1 MPGEWQFKVQLNVD
15 LLYENINFQSIER
28 PSSSTRISKYF
39 VLACRLRRA
48 NSCDRLVICFFIP
61 TSAIARASSFYP
73 ATLTS
78 NLPNVSREDT
88 RSAALMLGRLIS
100 RRVRRHPIGL
110 WTSRPIQPWVQIPHN
125 YIHTQSGKRSCLEPK
140 ILVSK
145 FEKAKHS
152 RSLFTEVIP
161 PALLPPAIF
170 TGLLLGLWTW
180 KCFWIIVMQNKL
192 LYLSWLPPFSRSDK
206 IEDYLSECKP
216 VQWEEKR
223 IQSLDGTNL
232 AVCEGRIPTRE
243 DQNPIGSTIKKSVVI
258 CYFQGN
264 GGSTPL
270 RLPLLSQILRT
281 LAHKSKFADSD
292 AEPDY
297 SIVALSYRGYWK
309 SSGRATQ
316 SGIERD
322 AQAFLNWVS
331 ASYASPDTDLQIVL
345 WGHSLGSAVAS
356 SVLSKY
362 LTTQGTAQ
370 ARYDK
375 VLPPISGLIMEAPI
389 SSIKDMLISL
399 YPQKWLPYRYLWPFS
414 WNTWC
419 TSTALG
425 NLATW
430 KTQNAKEMQI
440 NEPAHLTRSHPPAVP
455 PIFIIS
461 AENDEVIPPYVAGKL
476 EKKGQDLGLDIARKE
491 VSGAMHTECPIKHD
505 GREALVTF
513 IRENTSWLPRY
524 TKIS

>member
-1 MPGEWQFKVQLNVD
+1 M
-15 LLYENINFQSIER
+15 
-28 PSSSTRISKYF
+28 
-39 VLACRLRRA
+39 
-48 NSCDRLVICFFIP
+48 
-61 TSAIARASSFYP
+61 
-73 ATLTS
+73 
-78 NLPNVSREDT
+78 
-88 RSAALMLGRLIS
+88 
-100 RRVRRHPIGL
+100 
-110 WTSRPIQPWVQIPHN
+110 QIPHN
-125 YIHTQSGKRSCLEPK
+125 SIHTRARKRACLESK
-140 ILVSK
+140 TLASK
-145 FEKAKHS
+145 FEKVKHS
-152 RSLFTEVIP
+152 RSLFTEAIP

-206 IEDYLSECKP
+206 IEDYLAECKP

-232 AVCEGRIPTRE
+232 AVCEGRISAQK
-243 DQNPIGSTIKKSVVI
+243 DLSTIEPKRKKSVVI

-270 RLPLLSQILRT
+270 RLPVLSQVLRT
-281 LAHKSKFADSD
+281 LAHKSKFADS
-292 AEPDY
+292 EPDY
-297 SIVALSYRGYWK
+297 TIVALSYRGYWT

-331 ASYASPDTDLQIVL
+331 ASYTSPNTDLQIVL

-362 LTTQGTAQ
+362 LTAQGTTQAAQ
-370 ARYDK
+370 NQ

-419 TSTALG
+419 TATALE
-425 NLATW
+425 NLAAW
-430 KTQNAKEMQI
+430 KAQNAKEIQT
-440 NEPAHLTRSHPPAVP
+440 NESTHLTRSQSPTVP

-476 EKKGQDLGLDIARKE
+476 EKRGQDLGLDITRKE
-491 VSGAMHTECPIKHD
+491 IPGAMHTECPIKHD
-505 GREALVTF
+505 GREALVAF
-513 IRENTSWLPRY
+513 IRENTS
-524 TKIS
+524 

>member
-1 MPGEWQFKVQLNVD
+1 MLHNSLHTRARKRKCLD
-15 LLYENINFQSIER
+15 L
-28 PSSSTRISKYF
+28 
-39 VLACRLRRA
+39 
-48 NSCDRLVICFFIP
+48 
-61 TSAIARASSFYP
+61 
-73 ATLTS
+73 
-78 NLPNVSREDT
+78 
-88 RSAALMLGRLIS
+88 
-100 RRVRRHPIGL
+100 
-110 WTSRPIQPWVQIPHN
+110 
-125 YIHTQSGKRSCLEPK
+125 K
-140 ILVSK
+140 ILNTNS
-145 FEKAKHS
+145 EKAKYS
-152 RSLFTEVIP
+152 RSIFTEAIP

-170 TGLLLGLWTW
+170 IGLLLGLWTW

-206 IEDYLSECKP
+206 IEDYLPECKP

-232 AVCEGRIPTRE
+232 SICEGRIPAQKDRNHME
-243 DQNPIGSTIKKSVVI
+243 SKRKKSIII

-270 RLPLLSQILRT
+270 RLPLLSQVVRT
-281 LAHKSKFADSD
+281 LAHKSKFADSNV
-292 AEPDY
+292 EPGFTL
-297 SIVALSYRGYWK
+297 VALSYRGYWT

-331 ASYASPDTDLQIVL
+331 TYYTSPDTDLQIVL

-362 LTTQGTAQ
+362 ITAQGTTQA
-370 ARYDK
+370 ANDK

-419 TSTALG
+419 TATALED
-425 NLATW
+425 LAAW
-430 KTQNAKEMQI
+430 KARNAKEIQT
-440 NEPAHLTRSHPPAVP
+440 NDPNHLARSQSPSVP

-461 AENDEVIPPYVAGKL
+461 AENDEVIPP
-476 EKKGQDLGLDIARKE
+476 KE
-491 VSGAMHTECPIKHD
+491 IPGAMHTECPMKHD
-505 GREALVTF
+505 GREALVAF
-513 IRENTSWLPRY
+513 IRESTS
-524 TKIS
+524 